1 MARATLRETLAQEQ
15 RALLRS
21 VLSARGGSVTSAAA
35 LSAWLDKRR
44 ADVARVQRGLDDMQ
58 ATGPMDFATLSV
70 ALKEVGRLG

>member
-21 VLSARGGSVTSAAA
+21 VLGARGAATGERA
-35 LSAWLDKRR
+35 LADWLAQRKNEI
-44 ADVARVQRGLDDMQ
+44 ARVQRGLDDMQ

-70 ALKEVGRLG
+70 ALREVGRLG